1 MSRFGQVYS
10 YMFEQELYNA
20 PPTEKSQE
28 GDLFHS
34 YEIKNWEYGPR
45 IYKILAIALVFNLG
59 ALFIA
64 AQTDVLTTRG
74 CDSPWVGSVCQV
86 LDMAYVSTVVYGA
99 PDDYVDEAYEQT
111 DLDDA
116 EVVFVDVSGE
126 TPPIAYPEGYFQ
138 IANPV
143 QYAEIVAAQQSTTS
157 GYTTAPTPYPTTSND
172 MMATTP
178 VLPPPNPNSVTGET
192 PDSPF
197 AIGDN
202 SGRKKA
208 RVRNKKSEDNTNA
221 DQAVAQTDDNTNA
234 NTSKPVTSDPLT
246 EVEINKR
253 PLVDLGNSINEI
265 RAKTPVNLE
274 SEFVVMG
281 KGKLKDGKFD
291 PKTFKY
297 GTTAGK
303 DEAVVNIVKESIEAI
318 NEAGYLNY
326 IKDLIGK
333 ELSFTLQQ
341 DVQNIQA
348 TFQSDLDTESLARQ
362 RKSSLDLLISLAK
375 KKKQGE
381 NPSQNDKDDL
391 LLLDGVTTEALGK
404 TLIIKFVA
412 PKTIVHPM
420 IQRKL
425 AEQAAEKQK
434 PSGSTAILP
443 NNNNSLR

>member
-1 MSRFGQVYS
+1 
-10 YMFEQELYNA
+10 MFEKELHNVPA
-20 PPTEKSQE
+20 EKSQE
-28 GDLFHS
+28 GDLFHN
-34 YEIKNWEYGPR
+34 YELRSWDYGPR
-45 IYKILAIALVFNLG
+45 IYKILAIALAFNVG
-59 ALFIA
+59 AILIA
-64 AQTDVLTTRG
+64 AQTDVLTQRG
-74 CDSPWVGSVCQV
+74 CDTPWVGSVCQV
-86 LDMAYVSTVVYGA
+86 LDMAYVSTVVYGT
-99 PDDYVDEAYEQT
+99 PDDYVDEDYEQT
-111 DLDDA
+111 ELDEDA

-143 QYAEIVAAQQSTTS
+143 QYAELVAAQQAATS
-157 GYTTAPTPYPTTSND
+157 GYTTTPTPYPTPYPTTGSD
-172 MMATTP
+172 LMAKAP
-178 VLPPPNPNSVTGET
+178 VLPKSNPNSVTGDT

-197 AIGDN
+197 SIGD
-202 SGRKKA
+202 SPKKGRKG
-208 RVRNKKSEDNTNA
+208 NKTDTNKSDSNSDKDETVAQNDQDSNTNT
-221 DQAVAQTDDNTNA
+221 Q
-234 NTSKPVTSDPLT
+234 PLT
-246 EVEINKR
+246 SGTVPEVEINKR

-297 GTTAGK
+297 GTTSGK
-303 DEAVVNIVKESIEAI
+303 DEAVVNIVKDSIEAI

-341 DVQNIQA
+341 DLQNIQA
-348 TFQSDLDTESLARQ
+348 TFQSDLATESLAKQ
-362 RKSSLDLLISLAK
+362 RKSSLDLLISIYK

-381 NPSQNDKDDL
+381 NASQNDKDDL
-391 LLLDGVTTEALGK
+391 VLLEGVTTEAVGK
-404 TLIIKFVA
+404 TLIMKFIV
-412 PKTIVHPM
+412 PKPIAHQM

-434 PSGSTAILP
+434 PSGGTTTP
-443 NNNNSLR
+443 PTNNNSLK

>member
-1 MSRFGQVYS
+1 
-10 YMFEQELYNA
+10 MFEQELHNA
-20 PPTEKSQE
+20 PPAERSQE

-59 ALFIA
+59 ALFIV

-99 PDDYVDEAYEQT
+99 PDDYVDEEYAQT
-111 DLDDA
+111 DLDNA
-116 EVVFVDVSGE
+116 EVVFVDVSGAE
-126 TPPIAYPEGYFQ
+126 PQFEYPQDYWCL
-138 IANPV
+138 ANPV
-143 QYAEIVAAQQSTTS
+143 QCAERAAAQQAATS
-157 GYTTAPTPYPTTSND
+157 GYTTTPTPYPTTSND

-178 VLPPPNPNSVTGET
+178 VLPPPNPNSVTGDT

-197 AIGDN
+197 SIAGN
-202 SGRKKA
+202 SGRKKG
-208 RVRNKKSEDNTNA
+208 RGRNKPETNTNT
-221 DQAVAQTDDNTNA
+221 DQTVAQTDADTNA
-234 NTSKPVTSDPLT
+234 NTSKPPTSDPLT

-303 DEAVVNIVKESIEAI
+303 DEAVVNIVKDSIEAI

-341 DVQNIQA
+341 DIQNIQA

-381 NPSQNDKDDL
+381 NASQNDKDDL
-391 LLLDGVTTEALGK
+391 VLLDGVTTEALGK

-412 PKTIVHPM
+412 PKAIVHPM

-434 PSGSTAILP
+434 PSGSAGAPP

>member
-1 MSRFGQVYS
+1 M
-10 YMFEQELYNA
+10 
-20 PPTEKSQE
+20 
-28 GDLFHS
+28 
-34 YEIKNWEYGPR
+34 
-45 IYKILAIALVFNLG
+45 
-59 ALFIA
+59 
-64 AQTDVLTTRG
+64 
-74 CDSPWVGSVCQV
+74 C
-86 LDMAYVSTVVYGA
+86 
-99 PDDYVDEAYEQT
+99 
-111 DLDDA
+111 
-116 EVVFVDVSGE
+116 
-126 TPPIAYPEGYFQ
+126 
-138 IANPV
+138 
-143 QYAEIVAAQQSTTS
+143 
-157 GYTTAPTPYPTTSND
+157 
-172 MMATTP
+172 
-178 VLPPPNPNSVTGET
+178 
-192 PDSPF
+192 
-197 AIGDN
+197 
-202 SGRKKA
+202 
-208 RVRNKKSEDNTNA
+208 
-221 DQAVAQTDDNTNA
+221 
-234 NTSKPVTSDPLT
+234 
-246 EVEINKR
+246 
-253 PLVDLGNSINEI
+253 NSINEI

-303 DEAVVNIVKESIEAI
+303 DEAVVNIVKDSIEAI

-341 DVQNIQA
+341 DIQNIQA

-381 NPSQNDKDDL
+381 NASQNDKDDL
-391 LLLDGVTTEALGK
+391 VLLDGVTTEALGK

-412 PKTIVHPM
+412 PKAIVHPM

-434 PSGSTAILP
+434 PSGGAGAPP

>member
-1 MSRFGQVYS
+1 
-10 YMFEQELYNA
+10 MFEQELHKA

-28 GDLFHS
+28 GDLFHN
-34 YEIKNWEYGPR
+34 YELRNWEYGPR

-86 LDMAYVSTVVYGA
+86 LDMAYVSTVVYGT
-99 PDDYVDEAYEQT
+99 PTDYVDEEYEET

-126 TPPIAYPEGYFQ
+126 TPPISYPEGYFQ
-138 IANPV
+138 VANPV
-143 QYAEIVAAQQSTTS
+143 QYAEMVAAQQSTTS
-157 GYTTAPTPYPTTSND
+157 GYTTTPTPYPTTSND

-178 VLPPPNPNSVTGET
+178 VLPKSNPHSITGDT

-197 AIGDN
+197 SIGDN
-202 SGRKKA
+202 SGSKKG
-208 RVRNKKSEDNTNA
+208 RGRNRPGTNKSESNTNM
-221 DQAVAQTDDNTNA
+221 DQTVAQTDANTNT
-234 NTSKPVTSDPLT
+234 NTSRPLTSDPLT
-246 EVEINKR
+246 DVEINKR
-253 PLVDLGNSINEI
+253 PLVDLGNSINEL

-303 DEAVVNIVKESIEAI
+303 DEAVVNIVKDSIEAI

-341 DVQNIQA
+341 DLQNIQA
-348 TFQSDLDTESLARQ
+348 TFQSDLDSDSLARQ

-381 NPSQNDKDDL
+381 NQSQNEKDDL
-391 LLLDGVTTEALGK
+391 VLLEGVTTEVVGK
-404 TLIIKFVA
+404 TLIMKFVV
-412 PKTIVHPM
+412 PKPIAHQM

-434 PSGSTAILP
+434 PSGSATTP
-443 NNNNSLR
+443 PSNNNSLR